1 MVVVAV
7 QPPPAWSVSIASFDH
22 PFRPATSR
30 AHTLDHSTPMAE
42 LSNNPHNAVSPPP
55 GPSSP
60 QYWQQ
65 QQQQQPSG
73 FVGTS
78 PTGYTQQYA
87 QQPQWPQQQQ
97 QQYHPQVQ
105 AQYPPASYQPSAFGQ
120 QLVGQVDTLSAGYPQ
135 PHMQAQYTGYPTQQ
149 SEYGYQQP
157 QQTGYGYP
165 QQQQQQQQLLSQFD
179 PYSNLGQHSPTT
191 RTSAPTASGIAG
203 SPPPG
208 IQHPRTFIRSHKSEL
223 EAWDPPTW
231 RQVQNTFESL
241 KVAWEARKRT
251 AESHVRALGAAGAG
265 AGAGFFG
272 GASGYGAYGGYQTPQ
287 SQEIDR
293 LNALIREAET
303 NIDTIAAAG
312 LQMSE
317 VFSGYRHS
325 GDLASK
331 RRVRESCNAA
341 VSGLPEYPP
350 PTL

>member
-1 MVVVAV
+1 
-7 QPPPAWSVSIASFDH
+7 
-22 PFRPATSR
+22 
-30 AHTLDHSTPMAE
+30 MAE
-42 LSNNPHNAVSPPP
+42 LSNNPFIDHTASVASRFPDINTVSPPP

-60 QYWQQ
+60 QYSVGWQQ
-65 QQQQQPSG
+65 QQQLQPSG
-73 FVGTS
+73 FVGTN

-87 QQPQWPQQQQ
+87 QQPQWPPPPQ
-97 QQYHPQVQ
+97 QQYHSQVQ
-105 AQYPPASYQPSAFGQ
+105 PQYPSAGYQPSSFGQ
-120 QLVGQVDTLSAGYPQ
+120 QLSAGYPQ
-135 PHMQAQYTGYPTQQ
+135 PHMQAQYTGYPPQP
-149 SEYGYQQP
+149 EYGYQQP

-165 QQQQQQQQLLSQFD
+165 HQQQQQQQQQQLLSQFD
-179 PYSNLGQHSPTT
+179 PYSNVGQLSPSPTT

-208 IQHPRTFIRSHKSEL
+208 VQHPRTFIHSHKSEL

-272 GASGYGAYGGYQTPQ
+272 GASGGYGAYGGYQTPQ

-303 NIDTIAAAG
+303 NIDTIAAAA

-317 VFSGYRHS
+317 MFSGYRQS
-325 GDLASK
+325 GDPASK

>member
-1 MVVVAV
+1 
-7 QPPPAWSVSIASFDH
+7 
-22 PFRPATSR
+22 
-30 AHTLDHSTPMAE
+30 MAE
-42 LSNNPHNAVSPPP
+42 LSNNPFIDHTASVASRFPDINAVSPPP

-60 QYWQQ
+60 QYS
-65 QQQQQPSG
+65 PSG
-73 FVGTS
+73 FVGTN

-87 QQPQWPQQQQ
+87 QQSQWPQQQQ
-97 QQYHPQVQ
+97 QQQQYYSQVQ
-105 AQYPPASYQPSAFGQ
+105 AQYPPTGYQPSSFGQ
-120 QLVGQVDTLSAGYPQ
+120 QLSAGYPQ

-157 QQTGYGYP
+157 QQTGYDYP
-165 QQQQQQQQLLSQFD
+165 YQQQQHQQQQLLSQFD
-179 PYSNLGQHSPTT
+179 PYSNLGQHSPSPTT

-208 IQHPRTFIRSHKSEL
+208 IQHPRTFIHSHKSEL

-272 GASGYGAYGGYQTPQ
+272 GASGAYGGYQTPQ

-303 NIDTIAAAG
+303 NIDTIAAAA

-317 VFSGYRHS
+317 MFSGYRQS

>member
-1 MVVVAV
+1 
-7 QPPPAWSVSIASFDH
+7 
-22 PFRPATSR
+22 
-30 AHTLDHSTPMAE
+30 MAE
-42 LSNNPHNAVSPPP
+42 LSKNPFIDHTASVASRFPDINAASPPP

-60 QYWQQ
+60 QYSVGWQ

-73 FVGTS
+73 FVGTNL
-78 PTGYTQQYA
+78 TGYPQQYA

-97 QQYHPQVQ
+97 QQYHSQVQ
-105 AQYPPASYQPSAFGQ
+105 AQYPPASYQPSSFGQ

-149 SEYGYQQP
+149 SEYGYQRP

-165 QQQQQQQQLLSQFD
+165 QQQQQQQQQQLLSQFD
-179 PYSNLGQHSPTT
+179 PYSNLGQLSPTT
-191 RTSAPTASGIAG
+191 RASAPTTTSFAG

-208 IQHPRTFIRSHKSEL
+208 VQHPRTFIHSHKSEL

-265 AGAGFFG
+265 GGAGFFG

-303 NIDTIAAAG
+303 NIDTIAAAA

-317 VFSGYRHS
+317 VFSGYRQS